1 MQTQTYRPPAISS
14 APVTTALTMLSAV
27 ILSGC
32 ASQVSIDSTR
42 QGDARSEPFKRVMV
56 VAVSPDI
63 DQRCAFEHV
72 LAGRMQSETTEAF
85 SSCSAMGKNKE
96 PMTREAIEQ
105 AIAAT
110 QAEAVLATSLVDKAW
125 GAEEGGSRETRGDAY
140 YKATDMGYATGYYGA
155 YGVPV
160 IYGEFQTAS
169 TLTTMQGAVRITSK
183 LFETRGATVVYTMDT
198 VAHDLEGR
206 DSSLATLTEPMAERL
221 RRDGLI
227 K

>member
-1 MQTQTYRPPAISS
+1 MQTQAHRLPSIHS
-14 APVTTALTMLSAV
+14 APVITALT
-27 ILSGC
+27 ILVTVLLPGC
-32 ASQVSIDSTR
+32 ASQVSIDGKR

-72 LAGRMQSETTEAF
+72 LAGRMQGETTQAF

-96 PMTREAIEQ
+96 PLTREAIEQ

-110 QAEAVLATSLVDKAW
+110 QAEAVFATSLVDKAW
-125 GAEEGGSRETRGDAY
+125 ALEEGGSRETRGDAY

-160 IYGEFQTAS
+160 IYGEFQTAA

-183 LFETRGATVVYTMDT
+183 LFETRNATVVYTMDT
-198 VAHDLEGR
+198 VARDLEAR
-206 DSSLATLTEPMAERL
+206 DSGLATLTEPMAERL

>member
-1 MQTQTYRPPAISS
+1 MQTCTNRLQSRPG
-14 APVTTALTMLSAV
+14 APVASTLTMLGAV
-27 ILSGC
+27 LLSGC
-32 ASQVSIDSTR
+32 ASQVSIDGTR

-56 VAVSPDI
+56 VGVSPDI

-72 LAGRMQSETTEAF
+72 LAGRMQSETTQAF

-96 PMTREAIEQ
+96 PLTREAIEQ

-110 QAEAVLATSLVDKAW
+110 QADAVLATSLVDKAW
-125 GAEEGGSRETRGDAY
+125 GVEEGGSRETRGDAY
-140 YKATDMGYATGYYGA
+140 YKATDMGYATGYYGV

-169 TLTTMQGAVRITSK
+169 TITTMQGEVRVTSK

-198 VAHDLEGR
+198 VARDLEAR
-206 DSSLATLTEPMAERL
+206 DSGLATLTEPMAERL
-221 RRDGLI
+221 RHDGLI

>member
-1 MQTQTYRPPAISS
+1 M
-14 APVTTALTMLSAV
+14 ALAMLAAV
-27 ILSGC
+27 SLPGC
-32 ASQVSIDSTR
+32 ASQVSIDSSR

-72 LAGRMQSETTEAF
+72 LAGRMQSETTQAF

-96 PMTREAIEQ
+96 PLTREGIEQ

-110 QAEAVLATSLVDKAW
+110 QADAVLATSLVDKAW
-125 GAEEGGSRETRGDAY
+125 GVEEGGSRDTRGDAY

-160 IYGEFQTAS
+160 IYAEFQTAP

-198 VAHDLEGR
+198 VARDLEAR
-206 DSSLATLTEPMAERL
+206 DSGLATTTEPMAERL